1 MSTPAFICQ
10 PEQFPK
16 NTSLHLGYLPVID
29 RFLRLADKCRNRK
42 KTKGCERMSEKEK
55 TICKNL
61 EKALSSIPEAKKEY
75 FLGFAEGVDAAKK
88 KQEETQEKDS

>member
-1 MSTPAFICQ
+1 
-10 PEQFPK
+10 
-16 NTSLHLGYLPVID
+16 
-29 RFLRLADKCRNRK
+29 
-42 KTKGCERMSEKEK
+42 MSEKEK

-88 KQEETQEKDS
+88 KQEEKESPSEQ

>member
-1 MSTPAFICQ
+1 
-10 PEQFPK
+10 
-16 NTSLHLGYLPVID
+16 
-29 RFLRLADKCRNRK
+29 
-42 KTKGCERMSEKEK
+42 MSEKEK

-88 KQEETQEKDS
+88 KQEEADAEKKKAKEEAEKLAAQIKEVGGEVEVK

>member
-1 MSTPAFICQ
+1 
-10 PEQFPK
+10 
-16 NTSLHLGYLPVID
+16 
-29 RFLRLADKCRNRK
+29 
-42 KTKGCERMSEKEK
+42 MSEKEK

-88 KQEETQEKDS
+88 KQEESQEKDSLDQ